1 MILDKINIVIGV
13 SGGISCYKIADLVS
27 RLSKFEN
34 INIDVIMTRNAT
46 EFISPLTFQTLSKN
60 RCIVDMFDYN
70 YDYENVKHISIA
82 KKADILLIAPATANV
97 ISKIANGIA
106 DDMLTTVVMASRCI
120 KLIAPAMNNFMY
132 ENNII
137 KENISKLSNNK
148 FEIIPPT
155 SGLLACNENGIGK
168 LASINTIYDII
179 IEKTNMCKDLIG
191 KKILITAGPTVE
203 NIDPVR
209 FISNNSSGKMG
220 YSLAEQSFLRG
231 ADVTLISGPTNIQP
245 KFIGIKQ
252 INTTSCDDMFN
263 CILNIYKNFDIIIKA
278 AAVSDYKVSNISKEK
293 MKKDESNNIKYIE
306 LIENI
311 DILKYLGE
319 NKQENQYICG
329 FCMETENLIENAKIK
344 FKKKNLDM
352 IIANDLTK
360 AGSGFKVDTNIG
372 TIITKNDIIFCD
384 KMKKTE
390 LAKIILDKIIF
401 DITG

>member
-27 RLSKFEN
+27 RLSKYEN

-60 RCIVDMFDYN
+60 KCIVDMFDDS
-70 YDYENVKHISIA
+70 YDYQNVKHISIA
-82 KKADILLIAPATANV
+82 KKADILLIAPATANI

-137 KENISKLSNNK
+137 KENISKLSNNE
-148 FEIIPPT
+148 FEIIPPI

-168 LASINTIYDII
+168 LASINTIHDII
-179 IEKTNMCKDLIG
+179 IEKTNICKDLIG

-220 YSLAEQSFLRG
+220 YSLAEESFLRG
-231 ADVTLISGPTNIQP
+231 ADVTLISGPTNIQT

-252 INTTSCDDMFN
+252 INITSCDDMFN
-263 CILNIYKNFDIIIKA
+263 CILNMYKNFDIIIKA

-293 MKKDESNNIKYIE
+293 IKKDKFNSIKYIE

-319 NKQENQYICG
+319 NKKENQYICG

-344 FKKKNLDM
+344 FKNKNLDM

-360 AGSGFKVDTNIG
+360 TGSGFKVDTNIG
-372 TIITKNDIIFCD
+372 TIITKNDMIFCN